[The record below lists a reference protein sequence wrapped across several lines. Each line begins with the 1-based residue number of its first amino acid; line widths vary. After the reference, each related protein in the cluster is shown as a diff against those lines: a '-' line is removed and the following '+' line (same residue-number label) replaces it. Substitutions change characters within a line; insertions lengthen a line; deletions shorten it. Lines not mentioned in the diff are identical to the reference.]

1 MARVLEDNAKQL
13 MSSAGLRVPDH
24 GRATSAEAAGALAST
39 FGGRAVVKA
48 LVPAG
53 RRGKAGAVRLCAS
66 PREAEIAAGEL
77 LGSFVGPYPV
87 NMVLVEEWVEIER
100 ELYLAFEIASGRP
113 EYTLLMSV
121 DGGVEIESRPESV
134 SRIPLDPNRLP
145 REPELA
151 QLWDRL
157 GVQALSDDL
166 GRITHAALRLFID
179 RDLTLLE
186 INPLAVLPDGEVLCV
201 GALMAID
208 DNALARQ
215 PDVVGVAIE
224 GSERAWRP
232 ETILEARVTAINADT
247 SQRGSA
253 RYLELEGGNIGFL
266 CGGGGASLLL
276 FDALVA
282 AGGSPANYSEFGG
295 NPTEQRVYD
304 LTRVVLDKRGV
315 EALFVGHN
323 LTNNTQVD
331 VVAAGVTRALHDASL
346 AEPFPVVA
354 REAGLHD
361 EEGRRIFEKAKVTYF
376 GEETT
381 LNAAA
386 DAMVAA
392 TRKAGLA

>member
-1 MARVLEDNAKQL
+1 MARVLEDDAKHL
-13 MSSAGLRVPDH
+13 MASAGLRVPDH
-24 GRATSAEAAGALAST
+24 GRASSAAAAGALAST

-48 LVPAG
+48 LVPVG

-77 LGSFVGPYPV
+77 IGSFVGPYPV
-87 NMVLVEEWVEIER
+87 EMVLVEDWVEIER
-100 ELYLAFEIASGRP
+100 ELYLAFEIARGRP
-113 EYTLLMSV
+113 EYTLLMSA
-121 DGGVEIESRPESV
+121 DGGVEIESQPESV
-134 SRIPLDPNRLP
+134 SRMPIDPTQLP
-145 REPELA
+145 TESELA

-157 GVQALSDDL
+157 GMEALSGDL
-166 GRITHAALRLFID
+166 GRITHAALRLFME

-186 INPLAVLPDGEVLCV
+186 INPLAVLPDGDLSCV

-215 PDVVGVAIE
+215 PDVAQVAIE

-232 ETILEARVTAINADT
+232 ETVLEARVTSINADR

-282 AGGSPANYSEFGG
+282 AGGNPANYSEFGG

-315 EALFVGHN
+315 RGLFLGHN

-331 VVAAGVTRALHDASL
+331 VVAAGVTRALNDAAL

-361 EEGRRIFEKAKVTYF
+361 DEGRRIFEEAGVTYF

-386 DAMVAA
+386 DAMVA
-392 TRKAGLA
+392 TMRKAGLV

>member
-1 MARVLEDNAKQL
+1 MARVLEDDAKRL
-13 MSSAGLRVPDH
+13 LASAGLRVPEFE
-24 GRATSAEAAGALAST
+24 RASSAEAACSIASS

-48 LVPAG
+48 LVPTG
-53 RRGKAGAVRLCAS
+53 RRGKAGAVRLCAAS
-66 PREAEIAAGEL
+66 LEAEVAASEL
-77 LGSFVGPYPV
+77 IGSVVGPYPV
-87 NMVLVEEWVEIER
+87 DMVLVEEWVDIER
-100 ELYLAFEIASGRP
+100 ELYLAFEIARGRP
-113 EYTLLMSV
+113 EYTLLMSA

-134 SRIPLDPNRLP
+134 SRVPLDPIQLP
-145 REPELA
+145 SESDLA
-151 QLWDRL
+151 QLWDHL
-157 GVQALSDDL
+157 GLGALSLEL
-166 GRITHAALRLFID
+166 GRVTHAALRLFIE

-186 INPLAVLPDGEVLCV
+186 INPLSVLPDGNVSCV

-215 PDVVGVAIE
+215 PDVAKVAIE

-232 ETILEARVTAINADT
+232 ETVLEERVTSINADT

-253 RYLELEGGNIGFL
+253 RYLELENGNIGFL

-315 EALFVGHN
+315 QGLFVGHN

-331 VVAAGVTRALHDASL
+331 VVAAGITRALQDAAL
-346 AEPFPVVA
+346 AEPFPVIA

-361 EEGRRIFEKAKVTYF
+361 KEGRRIFEEANVTYV

-386 DAMVAA
+386 DAMVDAM
-392 TRKAGLA
+392 RKAGLV